1 MCYNCINK
9 DALEAS
15 LKKEKKTMKKR
26 IISALLLSSML
37 LSITA
42 CGKDNTPDTKDTSD
56 TTASLT
62 EELPAGIAK
71 QDYKSDVNIIMP
83 EWGLYKNYFDPG
95 DDMTDI
101 MNKALYNREMKV
113 EEHLGVNITY
123 ERVPTIN
130 DVLPAIATA
139 ISTNDDLYQI
149 ALNHCL
155 NNNASMIMDGQVI
168 DMNEMDIDFTAEWF
182 NQKSN
187 NALEVAGKQFFCIS
201 DYMLPDPNVVLFN
214 KKLVED
220 NHLENPYQL
229 VRDGKWTIDKMAEM
243 ASVITT
249 DNGDT
254 VWDAQDTY
262 GFSAPDTWHNISFM
276 FAADVEFI
284 ERNDDGEFELVF
296 DNDRTYTIME
306 KLDNLL
312 NSKDTF
318 VFPNAAISGDAVA
331 RENAVLI
338 DSGRCLFTLIALN
351 QLYTIRNIEVDFGIL
366 PYPKLDEIQEDY
378 ISNDWSGLMFVPM
391 SLSEDSYEMVG
402 DVIELLAY
410 YSAEDVIPTYIDT
423 TLGTKLARDTDSKEM
438 INLVFDTVQF
448 YSGMNYFGSL
458 SDATKRLFYTVPFM
472 LINGGQNNF
481 ASYFATYKGSAEMT
495 IAEFNDA
502 VADLD

>member
-1 MCYNCINK
+1 
-9 DALEAS
+9 
-15 LKKEKKTMKKR
+15 MKKR
-26 IISALLLSSML
+26 IISAVLLASILLSFA
-37 LSITA
+37 A
-42 CGKDNTPDTKDTSD
+42 CGKDDTPDTKNPSD
-56 TTASLT
+56 TTFT
-62 EELPAGIAK
+62 QTDDLPAGIAK
-71 QDYKSDVNIIMP
+71 QDYKGSVNILMP
-83 EWGLYKNYFDPG
+83 DWGLYANYFDPG

-113 EEHLGVNITY
+113 EEYLGVNITY
-123 ERVPTIN
+123 EHVATIN
-130 DVLPAIATA
+130 DVLPAITTA

-168 DMNEMDIDFTAEWF
+168 DMYELDIDFTGEWF

-187 NALEVAGKQFFCIS
+187 DGLEVDGKQFFCIS

-214 KKLVED
+214 KKLIED
-220 NHLENPYQL
+220 NHLDDPYQL

-243 ASVITT
+243 ASVVTS

-254 VWDAQDTY
+254 VWDHQDTY
-262 GFSAPDTWHNISFM
+262 GVSLPDSWHNISFM
-276 FAADVEFI
+276 FAADVSFI
-284 ERNDDGEFELVF
+284 ERNDEGEFELVF
-296 DNDRTYTIME
+296 DNNRTYTIME
-306 KLDNLL
+306 KLDNLI

-318 VFPNAAISGDAVA
+318 VFPNAAINGDSVA

-351 QLYTIRNIEVDFGIL
+351 QLHTVRNVETDFGIL

-378 ISNDWSGLMFVPM
+378 ISNDWSGLMCVPM

-410 YSAEDVIPTYIDT
+410 YSAEDVVPTYIDI
-423 TLGTKLARDTDSKEM
+423 TLGTKLARDPDSKEM
-438 INLVFDTVQF
+438 IELVFDTVQF
-448 YSGMNYFGSL
+448 YPGMNYFGSM
-458 SDATKRLFYTVPFM
+458 SDATKRLFYCVPFM

-481 ASYFATYKGSAEMT
+481 ASYFATYKDGAET
-495 IAEFNDA
+495 VIAEFNEA
-502 VADLD
+502 VSDLD